1 MIEKEKDWEPLLKTP
16 SSDIYRR
23 NNEEFLIVSTK
34 TVESKEITITYQ
46 AQGGIRKETISGQ
59 DKESLDLKSF
69 GINKT

>member
-1 MIEKEKDWEPLLKTP
+1 MLEKESGWKPLLKTS

-34 TVESKEITITYQ
+34 IVESKEITITYQ
-46 AQGGIRKETISGQ
+46 SQGGIRKETVSGQ

-69 GINKT
+69 

>member
-1 MIEKEKDWEPLLKTP
+1 MLEKESDWKPLLKTP

-34 TVESKEITITYQ
+34 TVEPKEITITYQ
-46 AQGGIRKETISGQ
+46 TQEGIRKETVNGQ

-69 GINKT
+69 